1 MRIVER
7 NAMATQLCARLA
19 DKDADY
25 KRFGIA
31 KKPSFKEDGMRT
43 HGGKGTFE
51 WWYTDVTFEDG
62 TAVVVIFFTKNYFD
76 TPGPAWP
83 TADFEIVDPSGKRTN
98 VWTRGKK
105 GTKINAARD
114 VCNVSIEKNYI
125 RYVDGVYK
133 VHYED
138 HGIVY
143 DATMKPK
150 LPMWRPG
157 AAHWIFGEGT
167 PNERT
172 YGWFVA
178 QPDAEVEATL
188 TMNGKTQHF
197 KKGQGYHDHNWGN
210 VSLEKILNHW
220 YWGRAHVGPYT
231 VIACDIIAEKQYGY
245 KRLPVFMLARDGEIL
260 SDDPRKTTIER
271 GGTHI
276 HPVSGKFMDD
286 DLTYIQR
293 ESGDVQYI
301 VTFHREGD
309 YNQRSILEVVPAW
322 KRVLAKAIGM
332 NPTYIR
338 VKGTVGVEE
347 RRCGVRDAYKAQG
360 LWEQYFMGSNKL
372 AIIEGKTVPLSD
384 DTAK

>member
-1 MRIVER
+1 MTSR
-7 NAMATQLCARLA
+7 ATARLA
-19 DKDADY
+19 DQEKDY
-25 KRFGIA
+25 KRFGVS
-31 KKPSFKEDGMRT
+31 KTSSYVEDGIRT

-76 TPGPAWP
+76 APGPAWP
-83 TADFEIVDPSGKRTN
+83 TVDFEIVDPSGKRTN

-105 GTKINAARD
+105 GTVINATKGICD
-114 VCNVSIEKNYI
+114 VRLNKNFI
-125 RYVDGVYK
+125 RYEDGNYH

-138 HGIVY
+138 HGITY

-167 PNERT
+167 PDEKT

-178 QPDAEVEATL
+178 QPDAEVDATL

-197 KKGQGYHDHNWGN
+197 KGGKGYHDHNWGN

-245 KRLPVFMLARDGEIL
+245 KRLPVFMLARDGKIL
-260 SDDPRKTTIER
+260 SDDPNLTIIER

-276 HPVSGKFMDD
+276 HPSSGKFMDD
-286 DLTYIQR
+286 DLIYTQR
-293 ESGDVQYI
+293 EKDGTNYI
-301 VTFHREGD
+301 VRFHREGD
-309 YNQRSILEVVPAW
+309 YNQRSILEVVPTW
-322 KRVLAKAIGM
+322 KKVLAKLARM

-338 VKGTVGVEE
+338 VKGTVSVEE
-347 RRCGVRDAYKAQG
+347 QKNGESNIHEAPG
-360 LWEQYFMGSNKL
+360 LWEQYFMGANKL
-372 AIIEGKTVPLSD
+372 AIIEGKTLPLS
-384 DTAK
+384 K

>member
-1 MRIVER
+1 MT
-7 NAMATQLCARLA
+7 TQASARLA
-19 DKDADY
+19 DRDEDY
-25 KRFGIA
+25 ARFGIS
-31 KKPSFKEDGMRT
+31 KTPGYSEDGIRT

-76 TPGPAWP
+76 AAGPAWP
-83 TADFEIVDPSGKRTN
+83 TVDFEIVDPDGKRTN

-105 GTKINAARD
+105 GAVINATKDICD
-114 VCNVSIEKNYI
+114 VRLDKNFI
-125 RYVDGVYK
+125 RYEDGNYH

-138 HGIVY
+138 HDILY
-143 DATMKPK
+143 DAIMKPK

-167 PNERT
+167 PDEKS

-178 QPDAEVEATL
+178 QPDAEVDATL
-188 TMNGKTQHF
+188 VMNGKTQHF
-197 KKGQGYHDHNWGN
+197 KNGQGYHDHNWGN

-231 VIACDIIAEKQYGY
+231 VIACDIIAEEKYGY
-245 KRLPVFMLARDGEIL
+245 RRLPVFMLARDGEIL
-260 SDDPRKTTIER
+260 SDDSRLTSIER

-286 DLTYIQR
+286 DLTYTQLEDDGRKYVIR
-293 ESGDVQYI
+293 
-301 VTFHREGD
+301 FHREGD
-309 YNQRSILEVVPAW
+309 YNQRSILEVVPTW
-322 KRVLAKAIGM
+322 KKILAKLARM

-338 VKGTVGVEE
+338 VKGTVSVEE
-347 RRCGVRDAYKAQG
+347 QNDGDKGVYEAPG
-360 LWEQYFMGSNKL
+360 LWEQYFMGANKL
-372 AIIEGKTVPLSD
+372 AIVNGKTLPL
-384 DTAK
+384 TE

>member
-1 MRIVER
+1 MTTKQI
-7 NAMATQLCARLA
+7 ARLA
-19 DKDADY
+19 ANEEDY
-25 KRFGIA
+25 RRFGIE
-31 KKPSFKEDGMRT
+31 KTPNFTEDGIRT

-83 TADFEIVDPSGKRTN
+83 TVDFEIVDPNGKRTN
-98 VWTRGKK
+98 VWTRGRKGEVIDAKK
-105 GTKINAARD
+105 GICD
-114 VCNVSIEKNYI
+114 VRLEKNFI
-125 RYVDGVYK
+125 RYEDGAYR

-143 DATMKPK
+143 DATMKSK

-157 AAHWIFGEGT
+157 ASHWVFGEGT
-167 PNERT
+167 PQAHD

-188 TMNGKTQHF
+188 TMNGVTRTFGNGK
-197 KKGQGYHDHNWGN
+197 GYHDHNWGN

-231 VIACDIIAEKQYGY
+231 VIACDIIAEKEYGY
-245 KRLPVFMLARDGEIL
+245 KRLPVFMLARDGEIIS
-260 SDDPRKTTIER
+260 SDPNLTSIER

-286 DLTYIQR
+286 DLAYTQHERDGLEYVVR
-293 ESGDVQYI
+293 
-301 VTFHREGD
+301 FHREGD
-309 YNQRSILEVVPAW
+309 YNQRSILEVVPWW
-322 KRVLAKAIGM
+322 KKILAKLAGM

-338 VKGTVGVEE
+338 VKGQVSVEE
-347 RRCGVRDAYKAQG
+347 RKDGAVSVESAPG

-372 AIIEGKTVPLSD
+372 AIVEGKTLPLSD
-384 DTAK
+384 

>member
-1 MRIVER
+1 
-7 NAMATQLCARLA
+7 MAEQLIARLA
-19 DKDADY
+19 DKEADY
-25 KRFGIA
+25 KRYGIT
-31 KKPSFKEDGMRT
+31 KKPSYKEDGMRT
-43 HGGKGTFE
+43 NGGKGTFE
-51 WWYTDVTFEDG
+51 WWYTDVTFKDG

-83 TADFEIVDPSGKRTN
+83 TADFEIVDSSGKRTN
-98 VWTRGKK
+98 VWTHGKK
-105 GTKINAARD
+105 GTPINAAKGICD
-114 VCNVSIEKNYI
+114 VKIDKNFI
-125 RYVDGVYK
+125 RYEDGAYR

-157 AAHWIFGEGT
+157 ASHWIFGEGT
-167 PNERT
+167 ADERD

-188 TMNGKTQHF
+188 TMDGKTQHF
-197 KKGQGYHDHNWGN
+197 RGGQGYHDHNWGN

-260 SDDPRKTTIER
+260 SDDPNKTTIER
-271 GGTHI
+271 AGTHI

-293 ESGDVQYI
+293 ESDDTQYI

-322 KRVLAKAIGM
+322 KRLLAKAIGM

-338 VKGTVGVEE
+338 VKGTVGVE
-347 RRCGVRDAYKAQG
+347 RRICGEGDAYKAHG

-372 AIIEGKTVPLSD
+372 AVIEGKTIPLSD
-384 DTAK
+384 GTAK

>member
-1 MRIVER
+1 MVTQ
-7 NAMATQLCARLA
+7 ATARLA
-19 DKDADY
+19 DRDEDY
-25 KRFGIA
+25 KRFGVS
-31 KKPSFKEDGMRT
+31 KTPSYVEDGIRT

-76 TPGPAWP
+76 APGPAWP
-83 TADFEIVDPSGKRTN
+83 TVDFEIVDPSGKRTN

-105 GTKINAARD
+105 GTVINATKDICD
-114 VCNVSIEKNYI
+114 VRLEKNFI
-125 RYVDGVYK
+125 RYEDGNYH

-138 HGIVY
+138 HGITY
-143 DATMKPK
+143 DAIMKPK

-167 PNERT
+167 SDEKT

-178 QPDAEVEATL
+178 QPDAEVDATL
-188 TMNGKTQHF
+188 TMNGKTQRF
-197 KKGQGYHDHNWGN
+197 KNGQGYHDHNWGN

-231 VIACDIIAEKQYGY
+231 VIACDIIAEKEYGY

-260 SDDPRKTTIER
+260 SDDPRLTIIER
-271 GGTHI
+271 DGTHI
-276 HPVSGKFMDD
+276 HPSSGKFMDD
-286 DLTYIQR
+286 DLVYTQN
-293 ESGDVQYI
+293 ESDDLGYI
-301 VTFHREGD
+301 VRFHREGD

-322 KRVLAKAIGM
+322 KKVLAKLAGM

-338 VKGTVGVEE
+338 VKGTVSVEE
-347 RRCGVRDAYKAQG
+347 RNGGENSLHEAPG
-360 LWEQYFMGSNKL
+360 LWEQYFMGANKL
-372 AIIEGKTVPLSD
+372 AIIEGETLPLSN
-384 DTAK
+384 